1 MEINVNKVVVSASGP
16 GDREADPDRI
26 TRRSIPERRFR
37 RELPLGRPAGALV
50 IPAPGAHIAGID
62 GLQTVG
68 TIG

>member
-1 MEINVNKVVVSASGP
+1 MAIDVNKVLVSASGP
-16 GDREADPDRI
+16 DDMEADPDRI

-37 RELPLGRPAGALV
+37 RELGRPAGALV

>member
-1 MEINVNKVVVSASGP
+1 M
-16 GDREADPDRI
+16 EADPDRI

-37 RELPLGRPAGALV
+37 RGLPLGRPAGALV